1 MLIVVG
7 DRTSSGGRVITGSP
21 FTDIEGKP
29 VARINDH
36 ATCPAHGGAFP
47 IVSGDATLIIDG
59 QPVAR
64 EGDRLACGCSL
75 IAGQQHLVHVDDGP
89 AVAPAASPAVATAP
103 AAFTASVHPQH
114 TAPVCETCLQK
125 AGERGTVFLARA
137 A

>member
-1 MLIVVG
+1 MRMLIVVG

-29 VARINDH
+29 LARINDY

-47 IVSGDATLIIDG
+47 IVSGDTTLIIDG

-75 IAGQQHLVHVDDGP
+75 TAGQQHLVHVDDGP
-89 AVAPAASPAVATAP
+89 AATTAVAKAP
-103 AAFTASVHPQH
+103 AAFNAPARPQQ
-114 TAPVCETCLQK
+114 TPPICERCLRS
-125 AGERGTVFLARA
+125 AGERGTAFLSRA

>member
-1 MLIVVG
+1 MRMLIVVG
-7 DRTSSGGRVITGSP
+7 DRTISGGCVITGSP

-29 VARINDH
+29 VARINDY

-47 IVSGDATLIIDG
+47 IVSGDPTLIIDG

-75 IAGQQHLVHVDDGP
+75 IAGQQHLVYVDDGP
-89 AVAPAASPAVATAP
+89 AAAPPVAKAPVAFTAP
-103 AAFTASVHPQH
+103 AHPQH
-114 TAPVCETCLQK
+114 TAPVCEACLQK

>member
-7 DRTSSGGRVITGSP
+7 DTTTSGGRVITGSP

-29 VARINDH
+29 VARINDY
-36 ATCPAHGGAFP
+36 ATCPVHGGAFA

-75 IAGQQHLVHVDDGP
+75 IAGQQHLVYVDDGP
-89 AVAPAASPAVATAP
+89 AVPAAATAAAKAPASTAP
-103 AAFTASVHPQH
+103 AKQTVPI
-114 TAPVCETCLQK
+114 CESCLQQ
-125 AGERGTVFLARA
+125 AGERGTVYLARA